1 RTSPVEDGG
10 ARRARYVPETA
21 LKCACHLPSDCTTAL
36 PTFLFQVPSLR
47 LRSRCTVWPASE
59 IGCTEPLRPSFAGC
73 VAEKTIF
80 GATFT
85 ATGPELAAEECS
97 R

>member
-1 RTSPVEDGG
+1 MRVPLAVGLNDG
-10 ARRARYVPETA
+10 AADVLA
-21 LKCACHLPSDCTTAL
+21 
-36 PTFLFQVPSLR
+36 QVPLLR
-47 LRSRCTVWPASE
+47 LRSTCTVWPASE
-59 IGCTEPLRPSFAGC
+59 IGRTEPLRPSFAGC

-85 ATGPELAAEECS
+85 ATGEEFAAEEWS

>member
-1 RTSPVEDGG
+1 M
-10 ARRARYVPETA
+10 
-21 LKCACHLPSDCTTAL
+21 
-36 PTFLFQVPSLR
+36 
-47 LRSRCTVWPASE
+47 
-59 IGCTEPLRPSFAGC
+59 GCTDPLRPSFAGC

-85 ATGPELAAEECS
+85 ATGEEFAAEEWS